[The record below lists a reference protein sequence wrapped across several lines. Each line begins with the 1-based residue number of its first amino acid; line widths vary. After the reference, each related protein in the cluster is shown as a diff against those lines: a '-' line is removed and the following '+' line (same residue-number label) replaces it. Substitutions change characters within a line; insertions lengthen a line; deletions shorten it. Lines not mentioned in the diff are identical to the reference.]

1 MLRLTLVL
9 CLCFSLM
16 GLACAERCQAAEPT
30 EEETPEPIGTAQQL
44 MQTMLDLWVCLC
56 EVRDRKTAD
65 QSAERISEL
74 TRHATELDGRLS
86 TYEVDLDDEQLVE
99 QIELVGSNI
108 ASYIEIIHDE
118 FYGIC
123 RARCYGSSKLQEV
136 FRRISKTGLF
146 AGNDLPPLSGNTD
159 PLTEQE
165 QTREVRRLGRL
176 KAPDEQLLNTLRK
189 VKDPATAEAAV
200 KALELLPARY
210 RDLLPD
216 EEMNARLLLSPPGA
230 RLEAAAR
237 PLTQLLWGI
246 RNEVVRIAGLPDYD
260 GEKYNNFSDA
270 LDAVY
275 SVLVQTHCNWAD
287 EVFDATFASDLSE
300 ALDAGSGSQSP
311 SP

>member
-1 MLRLTLVL
+1 
-9 CLCFSLM
+9 M

-30 EEETPEPIGTAQQL
+30 EEKTPEPIGTAQQL
-44 MQTMLDLWVCLC
+44 MQTMLDLWGCLC

-74 TRHATELDGRLS
+74 TRRATELDGRLS
-86 TYEVDLDDEQLVE
+86 TFEVDLDDEQLVE
-99 QIELVGSNI
+99 QIERVGSNI
-108 ASYIEIIHDE
+108 ASCIEIIHDE

-159 PLTEQE
+159 PLTEQA

-176 KAPDEQLLNTLRK
+176 KAPE
-189 VKDPATAEAAV
+189 EAAV
-200 KALELLPARY
+200 KTLELLPARY

-216 EEMNARLLLSPPGA
+216 EEMSARLLLSPPGA

-237 PLTQLLWGI
+237 PLTRLLWGI
-246 RNEVVRIAGLPDYD
+246 RNEVVRIAGLPGYD

-270 LDAVY
+270 MDAVY
-275 SVLVQTHCNWAD
+275 SVLVQAHCNWAD

-300 ALDAGSGSQSP
+300 ALDSGSGSQSP